1 MQEKISW
8 SAESHFGKVVRQWWH
23 DLHQDTFDQDGRLI
37 RKADRTSCAVLRRC
51 GTLDEV
57 ILSPAYQRFY
67 RYMLACN
74 WPLDAA
80 PWQNDKLAAIAG
92 LLAHVKTEDMQ
103 RLPLKMSEQS
113 GDKPLLSE
121 LRFRDILKVDS
132 TDDLFISLRRI
143 LPLLDYKVNVSGLA
157 HDVYNWGNP
166 NPKFNIP
173 KQWAYSYRWQ
183 PVKQSA

>member
-8 SAESHFGKVVRQWWH
+8 SAESHLGKVLHQWWQG
-23 DLHQDTFDQDGRLI
+23 LEQDRAS
-37 RKADRTSCAVLRRC
+37 RAMLRRC
-51 GTLDEV
+51 ATLDEV
-57 ILSPAYQRFY
+57 ALCPAYQRFY
-67 RYMLACN
+67 RYLLAARA
-74 WPLDAA
+74 WQADAA

-92 LLAHVKTEDMQ
+92 LLAHVKTEDIQ
-103 RLPLKMSEQS
+103 KLPASMWDSK
-113 GDKPLLSE
+113 GDKLLVSE
-121 LRFRDILKVDS
+121 LRFRDLLKIQD

-143 LPLLDYKVNVSGLA
+143 LPLLDYKVNISGLA